1 MRGRPTT
8 RKRTAFGARL
18 VAARTSRGLTQ
29 KAVATKM
36 GIERSLVRYYERDAK
51 NPKIESIRRFS
62 NALDVPL
69 EDLLG
74 GKHRPLSKGG
84 PTGELGR
91 LVKSIEKLEP
101 KKRRFVVRLFS
112 SQLPEL
118 KRRQS

>member
-1 MRGRPTT
+1 
-8 RKRTAFGARL
+8 
-18 VAARTSRGLTQ
+18 
-29 KAVATKM
+29 M